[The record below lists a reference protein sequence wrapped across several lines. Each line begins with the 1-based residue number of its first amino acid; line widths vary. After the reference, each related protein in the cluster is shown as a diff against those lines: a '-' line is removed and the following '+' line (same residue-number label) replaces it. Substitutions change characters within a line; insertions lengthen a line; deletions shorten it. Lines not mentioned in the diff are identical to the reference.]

1 MPKTK
6 HRKDHKKKV
15 AARNE
20 KLKQEKSRFQ
30 KIQREMLMNM
40 IEQERQKGLFD
51 NTPEIP
57 SIPSVIPTDT
67 NLDGP
72 NFGPLI

>member
-20 KLKQEKSRFQ
+20 RLKQEKSRIQ
-30 KIQREMLMNM
+30 KMQREMIMNM
-40 IEQERQKGLFD
+40 IEQEKQKGLFD
-51 NTPEIP
+51 NTPQIP
-57 SIPSVIPTDT
+57 SIPSVIPNDA

-72 NFGPLI
+72 NFGPSI

>member
-6 HRKDHKKKV
+6 HRKDHKKKD

-20 KLKQEKSRFQ
+20 KLKQEKSRIQ
-30 KIQREMLMNM
+30 KMQREMLMNM

-51 NTPEIP
+51 NTPQIP
-57 SIPSVIPTDT
+57 SIPSVIPNDT

-72 NFGPLI
+72 NFGPSI

>member
-20 KLKQEKSRFQ
+20 RLKQEKSRYQ
-30 KIQREMLMNM
+30 KMQREMIMNM

-51 NTPEIP
+51 NTPQIP
-57 SIPSVIPTDT
+57 SIPSVIPNDT

-72 NFGPLI
+72 NFGPSI